1 MEMEICVCVCVCER
15 EREREREREIWIWIH
30 EHTTTLSEDS
40 GKPRCLQHVSWVS
53 HLRMMNHSHPSMNFQ
68 ILFLPNH
75 KVTKKIHHLH
85 QECPNCFLS
94 KSILVCN
101 ESMMLKGM
109 VRCSGSGKLVT
120 VFYCLF
126 VDAFLQVLVWDLE
139 SEDDKC

>member
-1 MEMEICVCVCVCER
+1 
-15 EREREREREIWIWIH
+15 
-30 EHTTTLSEDS
+30 
-40 GKPRCLQHVSWVS
+40 
-53 HLRMMNHSHPSMNFQ
+53 
-68 ILFLPNH
+68 
-75 KVTKKIHHLH
+75 VTKKIHHLH